1 MDSEELE
8 APIDLEKVTK
18 TESVPTGKSY
28 KEEKSQRNNFKRG
41 RVDSEKLEAPVDSE
55 KVNKT
60 TSECDAWIRKS
71 SKPLLTLKKSTKRDS
86 ELTGKS
92 SSKHLPKATRGFG
105 RARSPC

>member
-1 MDSEELE
+1 VDSEELE

-71 SKPLLTLKKSTKRDS
+71 SKPL
-86 ELTGKS
+86 
-92 SSKHLPKATRGFG
+92 
-105 RARSPC
+105 